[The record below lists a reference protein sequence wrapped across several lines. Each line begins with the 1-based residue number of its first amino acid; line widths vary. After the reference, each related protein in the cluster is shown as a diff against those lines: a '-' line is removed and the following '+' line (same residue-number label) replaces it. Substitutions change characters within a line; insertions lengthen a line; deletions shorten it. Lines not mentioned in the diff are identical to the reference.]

1 MERMKLVGKWL
12 KGGRLCRRVSV
23 DEQEEKRSGDGS
35 KQVQRGWEERQ
46 AGRKEVA
53 LKVWNDQSSGLT
65 LSTF

>member
-1 MERMKLVGKWL
+1 M
-12 KGGRLCRRVSV
+12 